1 MSFTRK
7 IFKRKHLRK
16 KNSRKCKFGGVNRS
30 SARLSVRIHPS
41 VKRLTQSAIANVKS
55 DIADEAREIR
65 KNLSKAKT
73 HKKSDIDKN
82 LSKAKIYK
90 KTFVKPDN
98 YKDVVFAVKNMVWP
112 PNIMLQLNDDQ
123 KKVLRVWPTL
133 KNKFIRYVR
142 RLSEPSFD
150 WNKYNPRVTSKNMW
164 FAQRFKNDSFTPIFV
179 DKSLTLAEKIEKIK
193 RLDYN
198 PISSV
203 GMARAIAD
211 GIISNQTVM
220 HKLNT
225 ISE

>member
-41 VKRLTQSAIANVKS
+41 VKRLTQSAIANVKR

-65 KNLSKAKT
+65 
-73 HKKSDIDKN
+73 KN